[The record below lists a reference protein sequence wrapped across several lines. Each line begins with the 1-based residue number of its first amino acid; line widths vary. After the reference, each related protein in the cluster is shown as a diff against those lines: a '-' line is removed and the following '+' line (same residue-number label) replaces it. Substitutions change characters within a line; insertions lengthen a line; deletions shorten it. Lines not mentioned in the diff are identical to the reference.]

1 MHPRS
6 IATRYPPN
14 RPRRFNAPV
23 LMFPYEDTP
32 CAPNKFDSGEM
43 QALSIHDDHVNGY
56 VAAPVTRAGV
66 LGLCAL
72 VKFQSPQTTANDP
85 DGAEMP
91 FRWPKM
97 AECRLLRC

>member
-1 MHPRS
+1 MPFANCARLLDAMHPRS

-14 RPRRFNAPV
+14 RPRIFNAPV

-32 CAPNKFDSGEM
+32 CAPNKVDSGEI
-43 QALSIHDDHVNGY
+43 QALSIHYDHVNGY

-72 VKFQSPQTTANDP
+72 VIPEHTDFCQ
-85 DGAEMP
+85 
-91 FRWPKM
+91 
-97 AECRLLRC
+97 